1 MALAPH
7 SAALDKAAQLVPELS
22 ALVAHPPAAAS
33 EGGIIREGHDSALDS
48 LRRLAADTGA
58 AIAAL
63 EADLRI
69 RSGVPQLRIRHNRV
83 LGYHVEVAQRHAGGL
98 ADDPA
103 FTHRQTM
110 AGTMRFDTA
119 ELRTLATRIAG
130 AEAQAE
136 AAEAAHLE
144 ELRAAVVA
152 AAEPLAAVAA
162 ALATIDRSAALAAL
176 AVAEGW
182 TRPRLSDAR
191 DFHIAGGRHPVVE
204 KARRAAGETFVPN
217 DCSLEEG
224 CRIWLVTGPNMGG
237 KSTFLRQNALIAI
250 LAQAGSFV
258 PATAATLG
266 IVDRLFSRVGA
277 SDSLAEGRSTFMV
290 EMVETAAILAGA
302 TPRSLLLLDEV
313 GRGTAT
319 WDGLALAWAILESLH
334 DRVDA
339 RCLFASHYHELTAL
353 APRLPNLALRTLKV
367 REWQGSLLFLHEIAE
382 GAAPG
387 SFGLD
392 VARMAGIP
400 APVLARAR
408 DILGRL
414 QSGDLG
420 ARTRD
425 TLADLPLFAAPA
437 PPSSADPLRER
448 LDAINPDSLT
458 PRDALDLLYE
468 LKALLNQ
475 DGA

>member
-1 MALAPH
+1 
-7 SAALDKAAQLVPELS
+7 
-22 ALVAHPPAAAS
+22 
-33 EGGIIREGHDSALDS
+33 
-48 LRRLAADTGA
+48 
-58 AIAAL
+58 
-63 EADLRI
+63 
-69 RSGVPQLRIRHNRV
+69 V
-83 LGYHVEVAQRHAGGL
+83 LGYHVEIAQRHARPL
-98 ADDPA
+98 AADPA
-103 FTHRQTM
+103 FVHRQTM

-119 ELRTLATRIAG
+119 ELRALATRIAG
-130 AEAQAE
+130 ADAQAQ

-144 ELRAAVVA
+144 ELHAAVVA
-152 AAEPLAAVAA
+152 RAEPLSALAA
-162 ALATIDRSAALAAL
+162 ALAAIDRSAALAAL

-182 TRPRLSDAR
+182 IRPRLTDAR

-204 KARRAAGETFVPN
+204 AARRAAGETFVPN
-217 DCSLEEG
+217 DSTLEDG
-224 CRIWLVTGPNMGG
+224 CRLWLVTGPNMGG
-237 KSTFLRQNALIAI
+237 KSTFLRQNALIAV

-266 IVDRLFSRVGA
+266 IVDRLFCRVGA
-277 SDSLAEGRSTFMV
+277 SDNLAEGRSTFMV

-367 REWQGSLLFLHEIAE
+367 REWQGTLLFLHEIAE

-408 DILGRL
+408 DILARL
-414 QSGDLG
+414 ESGDLG

-425 TLADLPLFAAPA
+425 TLADLPLFASPPPA
-437 PPSSADPLRER
+437 PLADPLRER
-448 LDAINPDSLT
+448 LGAVNPDVLA

-468 LKALLNQ
+468 LKALMEHK
-475 DGA
+475 GA